1 MDGSVSGYI
10 RLYRSLMGH
19 PAFANDSEAMA
30 FAWLVAKAQW
40 KATQQRYKG
49 QCIKLKRGQVAVSQR
64 DMARALDRDK
74 SWVNRLW
81 KKTTREAM
89 IEAEVNHGVTIITI
103 LNYDKYQHSSDQCE
117 PADEA
122 GVRREKFD
130 LEPAANQ
137 RRTTEQERE
146 IIEEENQ
153 VAREPNGKKV
163 AKPKPQI
170 EFSDEESIMRAVR
183 EDLRD
188 AMPSGYPHFADPKK
202 RITFI
207 AEEGRL
213 VACCPDGVSHMLVR
227 DLEFRLSQV
236 AQKHG
241 FSDGWI
247 RERPI

>member
-1 MDGSVSGYI
+1 MSGYI

-49 QCIKLKRGQVAVSQR
+49 QCLKLKRGQVAISQR

-81 KKTTREAM
+81 KKTEREAM
-89 IEAEVNHGVTIITI
+89 IEAEVNQGVTILTI
-103 LNYDKYQHSSDQCE
+103 LNYDKYQHSSDRDE

-122 GVRREKFD
+122 EVRREKFD

-137 RRTTEQERE
+137 GRTTEQGRE
-146 IIEEENQ
+146 IIKEENQ
-153 VAREPNGKKV
+153 VARESLKKV
-163 AKPKPQI
+163 AKPEPLI
-170 EFSDEESIMRAVR
+170 EIAGEETIMRAVR
-183 EDLRD
+183 EDLRNRLP
-188 AMPSGYPHFADPKK
+188 AGQYALFADPA
-202 RITFI
+202 RPITFI

-213 VACCPDGVSHMLVR
+213 VACCPDAVSHMTVR
-227 DLEFRLSQV
+227 DLEYRLSQV
-236 AQKHG
+236 AQEHG
-241 FSDGWI
+241 FSAAWI
-247 RERPI
+247 RERQA